1 MQKKIKELVSGDN
14 LDLTGNSI
22 KNADYIQTSNLA
34 GIVTATKFKGD
45 GSELDNLPPS
55 GSSSCSAS
63 GILVDGSTVI
73 VNTDGT
79 VSAVAVTGSS
89 DPSAASST
97 EFVANS
103 ITMVHSVFVPSTN
116 QVVVVYRNSNGNGE
130 SVVGTVS
137 GTSITFG
144 TPAEFT
150 SWDNESRFSARG
162 LFYDSITE
170 NIILHWGLKSTNMS
184 YYDGDDR
191 LLSAK
196 LGSGNTLNWSTGM
209 SQGIYGFEFY
219 GNYCRVGDL
228 DGNPTTGVFHTITRR
243 DQNSGIT
250 GEYNI
255 RQWTISADGN
265 TVSAHG
271 NDTIGN
277 ITGGYKVNT

>member
-1 MQKKIKELVSGDN
+1 M
-14 LDLTGNSI
+14 
-22 KNADYIQTSNLA
+22 Y
-34 GIVTATKFKGD
+34 
-45 GSELDNLPPS
+45 PP
-55 GSSSCSAS
+55 
-63 GILVDGSTVI
+63 
-73 VNTDGT
+73 
-79 VSAVAVTGSS
+79 
-89 DPSAASST
+89 
-97 EFVANS
+97 
-103 ITMVHSVFVPSTN
+103 TN

-162 LFYDSITE
+162 LFYDSSTE

-184 YYDGDDR
+184 HYDGDDR

-196 LGSGNTLNWSTGM
+196 LGSSGNTLNWSTGM
-209 SQGIYGFEFY
+209 SQGQYGFEFY

-255 RQWTISADGN
+255 RQWTISAMVILFQHMVMIRLVILLVG
-265 TVSAHG
+265 VM
-271 NDTIGN
+271 
-277 ITGGYKVNT
+277 

>member
-1 MQKKIKELVSGDN
+1 MTVPNWIIFHHQEVHYKVP
-14 LDLTGNSI
+14 T
-22 KNADYIQTSNLA
+22 
-34 GIVTATKFKGD
+34 
-45 GSELDNLPPS
+45 
-55 GSSSCSAS
+55 AS
-63 GILVDGSTVI
+63 GTLADGSTVI

-162 LFYDSITE
+162 LFYDSSTE

-196 LGSGNTLNWSTGM
+196 LGFLE
-209 SQGIYGFEFY
+209 I
-219 GNYCRVGDL
+219 
-228 DGNPTTGVFHTITRR
+228 H
-243 DQNSGIT
+243 
-250 GEYNI
+250 
-255 RQWTISADGN
+255 
-265 TVSAHG
+265 
-271 NDTIGN
+271 
-277 ITGGYKVNT
+277 

>member
-1 MQKKIKELVSGDN
+1 MLITFKLLNPTI
-14 LDLTGNSI
+14 
-22 KNADYIQTSNLA
+22 A

-55 GSSSCSAS
+55 GSSLQSTAS
-63 GILVDGSTVI
+63 GTLADGSTVI

-150 SWDNESRFSARG
+150 S
-162 LFYDSITE
+162 
-170 NIILHWGLKSTNMS
+170 
-184 YYDGDDR
+184 
-191 LLSAK
+191 
-196 LGSGNTLNWSTGM
+196 
-209 SQGIYGFEFY
+209 
-219 GNYCRVGDL
+219 VG
-228 DGNPTTGVFHTITRR
+228 
-243 DQNSGIT
+243 
-250 GEYNI
+250 
-255 RQWTISADGN
+255 
-265 TVSAHG
+265 
-271 NDTIGN
+271 
-277 ITGGYKVNT
+277 